1 MNGINERDLLTRKNL
16 GDGLSKLIPAG
27 LTARKHGTN
36 KYHIAELEVLG
47 VRLANKVEVTHD
59 QARLGTERDSG
70 KRIRR
75 RGDERLHGR
84 RDREHGVERRRQ
96 QRALRSATPLVGTPA
111 NNRAGCGIAN
121 GDNQIVAGNA
131 VGRQGAKDRIGIG
144 QRGTSRR
151 NLKDEQRHGKTGVDQ
166 RMLDDLAKTLGY
178 SVVPNHHRA
187 LRLAHGRGKH
197 ARKLIERAQSDTD
210 IDAAVL
216 EIDQLT
222 ANHSSP
228 RSKSISAQR

>member
-1 MNGINERDLLTRKNL
+1 MNGIDECNLLARENL

-27 LTARKHGTN
+27 LAARKHGAN

-59 QARLGTERDSG
+59 QARFGTERDSR
-70 KRIRR
+70 KRIRQ

-96 QRALRSATPLVGTPA
+96 QRALGAAAPLIGTPA

-131 VGRQGAKDRIGIG
+131 IGRQGAKNSISIG

-151 NLKDEQRHGKTGVDQ
+151 
-166 RMLDDLAKTLGY
+166 DL
-178 SVVPNHHRA
+178 
-187 LRLAHGRGKH
+187 
-197 ARKLIERAQSDTD
+197 ED
-210 IDAAVL
+210 
-216 EIDQLT
+216 
-222 ANHSSP
+222 
-228 RSKSISAQR
+228 

>member
-1 MNGINERDLLTRKNL
+1 MNGIDERDLLARENL

-27 LTARKHGTN
+27 LAARKHGAN

-59 QARLGTERDSG
+59 QARFGTERDSG
-70 KRIRR
+70 KSIRR

-96 QRALRSATPLVGTPA
+96 QRALGAAAPLIGTPA

-131 VGRQGAKDRIGIG
+131 VSRQGAKDGIGIG
-144 QRGTSRR
+144 QRSTGRR
-151 NLKDEQRHGKTGVDQ
+151 NLEDEQRHGKAGVDQ
-166 RMLDDLAKTLGY
+166 RMLDDLIKTF
-178 SVVPNHHRA
+178 
-187 LRLAHGRGKH
+187 
-197 ARKLIERAQSDTD
+197 
-210 IDAAVL
+210 
-216 EIDQLT
+216 
-222 ANHSSP
+222 
-228 RSKSISAQR
+228 